1 MWIKWHGERLKL
13 SEAKRKTASYS
24 NSATALLI
32 FAAGFAWL
40 WPQPERGKLWTRWCQ
55 ALTVSLMS
63 RAVAS
68 KRLPKTKLR
77 HVETKAGVRQSQN
90 CFKHILE
97 CVWTV
102 SEPFDCLEQWIVLS
116 CANQKVLSSRILKTL
131 WSSLMASLNHCATC
145 PFLCCPHTVLPYY
158 RMPHQS
164 SACRR
169 FSYLLLVPTYFFQN
183 KHVQHRYMY
192 CVTYAYVGI
201 YVCTRTHTA
210 CLQYNIYII

>member
-1 MWIKWHGERLKL
+1 MLRQRREFVKAKIVSNIFWNVCEPWVNPLIAWNNESYCLVQTRKW
-13 SEAKRKTASYS
+13 
-24 NSATALLI
+24 
-32 FAAGFAWL
+32 
-40 WPQPERGKLWTRWCQ
+40 
-55 ALTVSLMS
+55 
-63 RAVAS
+63 
-68 KRLPKTKLR
+68 
-77 HVETKAGVRQSQN
+77 
-90 CFKHILE
+90 
-97 CVWTV
+97 
-102 SEPFDCLEQWIVLS
+102 
-116 CANQKVLSSRILKTL
+116 SSRILKTL

-201 YVCTRTHTA
+201 YVCTRTHT
-210 CLQYNIYII
+210 QHIYSTIYIYNILCIEIPRKGGSGGGWHIEDIQTVIHYIYIYIIKLYVIYILLYFNMFMTIYEYIIS